1 MSLLYLKMDSTYSTV
16 ETVSLLYVTVAM
28 SGSDEQPE
36 YKIERLNQLA
46 FPRDANPKCEITGG
60 RAAVQLITQHLTLL

>member
-1 MSLLYLKMDSTYSTV
+1 MHLITHTVQYILYPMS
-16 ETVSLLYVTVAM
+16 A
-28 SGSDEQPE
+28 SDEQPE

>member
-1 MSLLYLKMDSTYSTV
+1 
-16 ETVSLLYVTVAM
+16 M